1 MIRSQNDSPP
11 PKSRVCR
18 TDYQIQSC
26 NLCRVARHVGNR
38 HDLYGYW
45 KLIDSPTVFPEML
58 PSPEI
63 EMSAYSYY
71 FIVAGADCYN
81 IIEPKLLGVSPSVKL
96 SSIFTADTKYRGY
109 VPILCMTFSLSL
121 FSPFIWTRYSFSLDI
136 ADRATYLLS
145 SCFLLS
151 PEPILWSRRV
161 RLMRLR
167 TPTVLS
173 CG

>member
-1 MIRSQNDSPP
+1 
-11 PKSRVCR
+11 
-18 TDYQIQSC
+18 
-26 NLCRVARHVGNR
+26 
-38 HDLYGYW
+38 
-45 KLIDSPTVFPEML
+45 ML

-81 IIEPKLLGVSPSVKL
+81 IIEPTTEIIGGK
-96 SSIFTADTKYRGY
+96 SISEVVFNIHGCYHIGGY

-121 FSPFIWTRYSFSLDI
+121 FSPFIQTRYSPSLDI
-136 ADRATYLLS
+136 ADRATYLLI

-161 RLMRLR
+161 RLMCLR
-167 TPTVLS
+167 IPTVLS